1 MVTPPACSSWRG
13 LKDVVARVSDE
24 LYRIARALETSAD
37 LRLTLSDPRLPLER
51 KHGVVA
57 DLLGGRVLPLTL
69 NLVNFVV
76 AAGHSRDLPAIADEL
91 AARAA
96 AERDRVIAEVRT
108 AFELDE
114 ATVQRLAEAL
124 SRATGKQVE
133 VKTVVDPSLVGR
145 RGRPGGGHRDRRH
158 RCGTVWKGCGRRC
171 SGDRGRAHP
180 WRN

>member
-1 MVTPPACSSWRG
+1 MTDDRVRG
-13 LKDVVARVSDE
+13 YAAGLLELARAEGVVSRVGDE

-51 KHGVVA
+51 KQGVVA

-76 AAGHSRDLPAIADEL
+76 ASGRSRDLPAIADEL

-96 AERDRVIAEVRT
+96 AERDRAVAEVRT

-114 ATVQRLAEAL
+114 ETVQRLAEAL

-133 VKTVVDPSLVGR
+133 VKTVVDPSLVGGVVAR
-145 RGRPGGGHRDRRH
+145 VGDTVIDGSLRH
-158 RCGTVWKGCGRRC
+158 RLEGLRQALQKR
-171 SGDRGRAHP
+171 
-180 WRN
+180 

>member
-1 MVTPPACSSWRG
+1 MTDDRVRG
-13 LKDVVARVSDE
+13 YAAGLLELARAEGVVSRVGDE

-37 LRLTLSDPRLPLER
+37 LRLTLGDPRLPLER

-76 AAGHSRDLPAIADEL
+76 AAGRSRDLPAIADEL

-96 AERDRVIAEVRT
+96 AERDRAVAEVRT

-114 ATVQRLAEAL
+114 ETVQRLAEAL

-133 VKTVVDPSLVGR
+133 VKIVVDPSLVGGVVAR
-145 RGRPGGGHRDRRH
+145 VGDTVIDGSLRH
-158 RCGTVWKGCGRRC
+158 RLEGLRQALQKR
-171 SGDRGRAHP
+171 
-180 WRN
+180 

>member
-1 MVTPPACSSWRG
+1 MSDDRVRG
-13 LKDVVARVSDE
+13 YAAGLLELARAEGVVARVSDE

-37 LRLTLSDPRLPLER
+37 LRLTLGDPRLPLER

-76 AAGHSRDLPAIADEL
+76 AAGHSRDLPAIADDL

-96 AERDRVIAEVRT
+96 AERDRVVAEVRT

-114 ATVQRLAEAL
+114 ETVQRLAEAL

-133 VKTVVDPSLVGR
+133 VKTVIDPSLVGGVVAR
-145 RGRPGGGHRDRRH
+145 VGDTVIDGSLRH
-158 RCGTVWKGCGRRC
+158 RLEGLRQALQRR
-171 SGDRGRAHP
+171 
-180 WRN
+180 

>member
-1 MVTPPACSSWRG
+1 MSDDRVRGYAAGLLELARAEGVVT
-13 LKDVVARVSDE
+13 RVSDE
-24 LYRIARALETSAD
+24 LYRIARGLETSAD
-37 LRLTLSDPRLPLER
+37 LRLTLGDPRLPLER

-91 AARAA
+91 AGRAA
-96 AERDRVIAEVRT
+96 AERDRAIAEVRT
-108 AFELDE
+108 PFELDE

-133 VKTVVDPSLVGR
+133 VQIVLDPSLVGGVVAR
-145 RGRPGGGHRDRRH
+145 VGDIVIDGSLRH
-158 RCGTVWKGCGRRC
+158 RLEGLRQALQRR
-171 SGDRGRAHP
+171 
-180 WRN
+180 

>member
-1 MVTPPACSSWRG
+1 MSEDRVRG
-13 LKDVVARVSDE
+13 YAAGLLELARAEGVVSRVSDE

-37 LRLTLSDPRLPLER
+37 LRLTLGDPRLPLER

-96 AERDRVIAEVRT
+96 SERDRAIAEVRT
-108 AFELDE
+108 PFELDE

-133 VKTVVDPSLVGR
+133 VQTVLDPSLVGGVVAR
-145 RGRPGGGHRDRRH
+145 VGDTVIDGSLRH
-158 RCGTVWKGCGRRC
+158 RLEGLRQALQRR
-171 SGDRGRAHP
+171 
-180 WRN
+180 

>member
-1 MVTPPACSSWRG
+1 MSDDRVRG
-13 LKDVVARVSDE
+13 YAAGLLELARAEGVVPRVSDE
-24 LYRIARALETSAD
+24 LYRIARALETSSD

-76 AAGHSRDLPAIADEL
+76 AAGRSRDLPAIADEL
-91 AARAA
+91 ATRAA
-96 AERDRVIAEVRT
+96 NERDRVVAEVRT

-114 ATVQRLAEAL
+114 ETVQRLAEAL

-133 VKTVVDPSLVGR
+133 VKTVIDPSLVGGVVAR
-145 RGRPGGGHRDRRH
+145 VGDTVIDGSLRH
-158 RCGTVWKGCGRRC
+158 RMEGLRQALQRR
-171 SGDRGRAHP
+171 
-180 WRN
+180 

>member
-1 MVTPPACSSWRG
+1 MSDDRVRG
-13 LKDVVARVSDE
+13 YAAGLLELARAEGVVARVGDE

-37 LRLTLSDPRLPLER
+37 LRLTLGDPRLPVER

-96 AERDRVIAEVRT
+96 AERDRAVAEVRT
-108 AFELDE
+108 AFDLDE
-114 ATVQRLAEAL
+114 ETVQRLTEAL

-133 VKTVVDPSLVGR
+133 VQLVVDPSLVGGVVAR
-145 RGRPGGGHRDRRH
+145 VGDTVIDGSLRH
-158 RCGTVWKGCGRRC
+158 RWEGLRQALQRR
-171 SGDRGRAHP
+171 
-180 WRN
+180 

>member
-1 MVTPPACSSWRG
+1 MTDDRVRG
-13 LKDVVARVSDE
+13 YAAGLLELARAEGVVSRVGDE
-24 LYRIARALETSAD
+24 LYRIARALESSAD
-37 LRLTLSDPRLPLER
+37 LRLTLGDPRLPLER

-76 AAGHSRDLPAIADEL
+76 ASGRSRDLPAIADEL

-96 AERDRVIAEVRT
+96 AERDRAVAEVRT

-114 ATVQRLAEAL
+114 ETVQRLAEAL

-133 VKTVVDPSLVGR
+133 VKIVVDPSLVGGVVAR
-145 RGRPGGGHRDRRH
+145 VGDTVIDGSLRH
-158 RCGTVWKGCGRRC
+158 RLEGLRQALQKR
-171 SGDRGRAHP
+171 
-180 WRN
+180 